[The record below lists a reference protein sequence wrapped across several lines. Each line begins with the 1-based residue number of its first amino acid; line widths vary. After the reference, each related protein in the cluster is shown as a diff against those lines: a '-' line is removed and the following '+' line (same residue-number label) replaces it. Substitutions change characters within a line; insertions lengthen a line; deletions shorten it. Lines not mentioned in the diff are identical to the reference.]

1 MDRREMAQ
9 SRKARF
15 VIARE
20 TDLDVLRA
28 DPAFASI
35 LAEGWNETHHETE
48 TVGERIWVTIFF
60 TRPTPAP

>member
-15 VIARE
+15 VITRE
-20 TDLDVLRA
+20 TGLDALRA

-35 LAEGWNETHHETE
+35 LAEGWREAHHETE

-60 TRPTPAP
+60 TRPTPPP